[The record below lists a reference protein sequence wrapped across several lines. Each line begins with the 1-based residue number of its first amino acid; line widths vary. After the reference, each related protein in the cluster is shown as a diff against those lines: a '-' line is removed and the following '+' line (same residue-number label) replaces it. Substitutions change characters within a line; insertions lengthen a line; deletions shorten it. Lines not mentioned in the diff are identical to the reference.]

1 MPERFPLHDFHA
13 AAGATFID
21 PCGIELP
28 DSYGDPAAEYDA
40 ARHGVGLIDHGNMGV
55 LEVTGRDR
63 AAFLH
68 AMLSN
73 DVKSLAPGQGCQA
86 AFLDVHGKV
95 QVLLLV
101 WVLEDRIFVVTP
113 GGTAAKTNE
122 ALDRYLFSE
131 KAYFRD
137 ATGELSML
145 MLAGPEAPACAERLT
160 GVSPPEAGWS
170 HVAARLGTEPLPS
183 WSRPPTPEA
192 GLAVPTTDVD
202 VRLVRGGGETGEAE
216 VWLVS
221 AIADGPAVWQ
231 AALAAGAKPVGARA
245 HESLR
250 IETGT
255 PCFGHDVDESVL
267 LPEIPIERW
276 VSHTK
281 GCYIGQE
288 VVVRIRDRG
297 HVNRLLRAFVLEGET
312 LPSHGAAVVADDAEV
327 GRVTTVAW
335 SFGLK
340 RPIALGYVRRQHAD
354 PGTVVGVRTPAGTI
368 PARVSGLPV
377 PR

>member
-1 MPERFPLHDFHA
+1 MPERFPLHDLHA
-13 AAGATFID
+13 AAGATFIT

-28 DSYGDPAAEYDA
+28 ESYGDTGAEYDA
-40 ARHGVGLIDHGNMGV
+40 VRHGVGLIDHGNMGV

-73 DVKSLAPGQGCQA
+73 DVKSLGPGQGCQA

-113 GGTAAKTNE
+113 GGAAGKTNE

-145 MLAGPEAPACAERLT
+145 MLAGPRAPALAERLA
-160 GVSPPEAGWS
+160 GVAPPPAAWA
-170 HVAARLGTEPLPS
+170 HLAARLG
-183 WSRPPTPEA
+183 
-192 GLAVPTTDVD
+192 DVD
-202 VRLVRGGGETGEAE
+202 VRLVRGGGETGESE

-221 AIADGPAVWQ
+221 ALADGPRVWQ
-231 AALAAGAKPVGARA
+231 AALAGGARPVGARA

-250 IETGT
+250 IEAGT
-255 PCFGHDVDESVL
+255 PYPGHDVDDSVL
-267 LPEIPIERW
+267 LPEIPIAPW
-276 VSHTK
+276 VSYTK

-297 HVNRLLRAFVLEGET
+297 HVNRHLRALVLDGET
-312 LPSHGAAVVADDAEV
+312 LPAHGAAVVADDAEI
-327 GRVTTVAW
+327 GRVTSVAW

-340 RPIALGYVRRQHAD
+340 RPIALAYVRRQHAD

-368 PARVSGLPV
+368 PAKVSTLPV
-377 PR
+377 AR

>member
-1 MPERFPLHDFHA
+1 MAERFPLHDLHV
-13 AAGATFID
+13 AAGATFIT
-21 PCGIELP
+21 PCDIELP
-28 DSYGDPAAEYDA
+28 ETYGDPAAEYRSV
-40 ARHGVGLIDHGNMGV
+40 RHGVGLIDRGNLGV

-95 QVLLLV
+95 QALLMV
-101 WVLEDRIFVVTP
+101 WVEDDRILVVTP
-113 GGTAAKTNE
+113 GGAAAATSE
-122 ALDRYLFSE
+122 MLDRYLFSE

-137 ATGELSML
+137 ATGELSLL
-145 MLAGPEAPACAERLT
+145 MLAGPEAPALAERLA
-160 GVSPPEAGWS
+160 GARPPDAAWS
-170 HVAARLGTEPLPS
+170 NVAARVGDT
-183 WSRPPTPEA
+183 
-192 GLAVPTTDVD
+192 D

-216 VWLVS
+216 VWIVS
-221 AIADGPAVWQ
+221 ALADGPRVWGR
-231 AALAAGAKPVGARA
+231 ALAGGARPVGARA

-250 IETGT
+250 IEAGT
-255 PCFGHDVDESVL
+255 PYLGHDVDDTVL

-297 HVNRLLRAFVLEGET
+297 HVNRHLRGLVLDGET
-312 LPSHGAAVVADDAEV
+312 LPSHGATVVAGDANV
-327 GRVTTVAW
+327 GRVTSVAW

-340 RPIALGYVRRQHAD
+340 RPIALALVRRQHAD
-354 PGTVVGVRTPAGTI
+354 PGTPVAVRTDAATI
-368 PARVSGLPV
+368 PARVSALPFS
-377 PR
+377 R